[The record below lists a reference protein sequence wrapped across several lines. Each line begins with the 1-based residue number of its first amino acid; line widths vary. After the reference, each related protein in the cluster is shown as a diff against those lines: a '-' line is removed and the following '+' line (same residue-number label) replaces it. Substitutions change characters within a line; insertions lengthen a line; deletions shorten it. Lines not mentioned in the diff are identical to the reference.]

1 MQPWLSG
8 RSLWSLLG
16 LWIKSKA
23 WKKVLSI
30 TCLVF
35 NQVENVALWGAF
47 WTHVTWELCNFSL
60 FSSECF
66 TKVLHP
72 LVFFWNDVMVFH
84 SLFFYVTSVLCWSIF
99 QLFSLAPR
107 APYRCCPSDK
117 IWNTCLS
124 SLLVLTRLVSHV
136 FMVLLTVWWDSSLE
150 HLTLAVTETG
160 LLVLNTVNVAVITF
174 EDPQLS
180 PCLF

>member
-1 MQPWLSG
+1 M
-8 RSLWSLLG
+8 
-16 LWIKSKA
+16 
-23 WKKVLSI
+23 
-30 TCLVF
+30 F
-35 NQVENVALWGAF
+35 
-47 WTHVTWELCNFSL
+47 
-60 FSSECF
+60 
-66 TKVLHP
+66 
-72 LVFFWNDVMVFH
+72 
-84 SLFFYVTSVLCWSIF
+84 
-99 QLFSLAPR
+99 
-107 APYRCCPSDK
+107 
-117 IWNTCLS
+117 